1 MAGDVMATHPDGY
14 GLIDRFLIELKCGRQ
29 CRTLDQLMYGSE
41 KSPLF
46 RWWVKARMEA
56 DAVGR
61 GPMLIVSPQGRQ
73 AYVVMLTMA
82 WLGLDPAKT
91 IDWRP
96 FLTTVLAQDYVAAFP
111 FATLLENPQLR
122 ADIERP

>member
-1 MAGDVMATHPDGY
+1 
-14 GLIDRFLIELKCGRQ
+14 
-29 CRTLDQLMYGSE
+29 
-41 KSPLF
+41 
-46 RWWVKARMEA
+46 
-56 DAVGR
+56 
-61 GPMLIVSPQGRQ
+61 MLIVSPQGRQ